1 MSPELSKEF
10 LESLAELNKGTED
23 YDFSEDEQIPTFT
36 AKGGGAHALATL
48 LRMIQDYEQARL
60 AAGNAKWFDP
70 EGPYP
75 IDVCVKHKAFF
86 DAGSQYPERL
96 FMAANRVGKSIA
108 GAYETACHLTG
119 IYPSWW
125 AGRVF
130 DTHTQGWA
138 MGPDARTVRDTIQ
151 KELVGALGE
160 WGTGMIP
167 AHLLGKASALQGT
180 PGAIDTLK
188 VKHVTGRWS
197 ELGFKNYKQDILAF
211 MGTSRHFV
219 WADEE
224 CPIEIWNE
232 SNIRTATTNGIMYA
246 TFTPLQGLTRMV
258 VNFCKKADFLVGAR
272 PIVALEA
279 DSFEEDDNWNEEEA
293 EEVVGNSK
301 KKAVI
306 QAGWDDAPWL
316 TKETRARL
324 LEDTPEHLKDAR
336 SKGIPSMGAGAVFP
350 TPLESVLVDP
360 FSIPDTW
367 PRMYGL
373 DVGWNKTACVW
384 AALDPNTDTLYF
396 YDEHYQGEQQPQ
408 HHAFA
413 IKSRGEWIRG
423 VIDPATRGRSQ
434 ADGNKLFT
442 MYKALGLRLI
452 PAKNER
458 ESGIQLM
465 NQRLSTGKLKV
476 FRTLNNFSREYILYK
491 RELNGKIKDENDHA
505 LDAARYVVNNLNRMS
520 SKADSRI
527 GGTIKY
533 VPTAYNV

>member
-1 MSPELSKEF
+1 MADLSQEF
-10 LESLAELNKGTED
+10 LDSLKEINQGVDEIDFEELN
-23 YDFSEDEQIPTFT
+23 PTPT
-36 AKGGGAHALATL
+36 LIAPSGGAKGVAALL
-48 LRMIQDYEQARL
+48 KMLREYEAAVA

-75 IDVCVKHKAFF
+75 IEACLKHKAFF
-86 DAGSQYPERL
+86 DAGAEYPERL

-108 GAYETACHLTG
+108 GAYETSCHLTG
-119 IYPSWW
+119 IYPIWW
-125 AGRVF
+125 AGRRF
-130 DTHTQGWA
+130 DHAVTGWA
-138 MGPDARTVRDTIQ
+138 IGPDARTVRDTIQ
-151 KELVGALGE
+151 KELLGAMGE

-167 AHLLGKASALQGT
+167 AHLLGKASGLQGT
-180 PGAIDTLK
+180 PGAIDTVK
-188 VKHVTGRWS
+188 IKHVSGRWS

-211 MGTSRHFV
+211 MGVSRHFV
-219 WADEE
+219 WTDEE

-232 SNIRTATTNGIMYA
+232 CNIRTATTNGIMYA

-272 PIVALEA
+272 PIIALES
-279 DSFEEDDNWNEEEA
+279 DDFEENENWDEENA
-293 EEVVGNSK
+293 EELVGNNK

-316 TKETRARL
+316 TAETKARL
-324 LEDTPEHLKDAR
+324 LDDTPEHLRDSR

-350 TPLESVLVDP
+350 TPIENILVEP
-360 FSIPDTW
+360 FTIPDSW

-373 DVGWNKTACVW
+373 DVGWNKTACIW

-434 ADGNKLFT
+434 VDGNKLFT
-442 MYKALGLRLI
+442 MYKALGLKLL

-476 FRTLNNFSREYILYK
+476 FKTLTNFSREYILYK

-505 LDAARYVVNNLNRMS
+505 LDAARYVVNNLHRMA
-520 SKADSRI
+520 SKAESRV

-533 VPTAYNV
+533 VPTQYNV